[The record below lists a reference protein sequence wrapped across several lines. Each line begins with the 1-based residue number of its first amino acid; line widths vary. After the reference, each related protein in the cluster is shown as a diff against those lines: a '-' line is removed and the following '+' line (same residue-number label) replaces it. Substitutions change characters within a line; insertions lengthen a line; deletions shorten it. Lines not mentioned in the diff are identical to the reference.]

1 MRVGCKLLWVMLVGL
16 CLGLGQGGSAGA
28 AENPYA
34 PALTVNGG
42 VITNYDI
49 DQRMALLS
57 ALGATGDLRKLAIQ
71 QLTEDRV
78 KVQAAKAMAIEL
90 PDGAIETGLQ
100 EFATARGLTVDDVQK
115 VLVARKI
122 DRQTMD
128 DFVQSGLLW
137 REVMVQKFRA
147 RATPSEQDLDQAL
160 ALRATTPREMV
171 QLAEIALPFAER
183 GEPNTLALADQLYRS
198 LSRGGSFADAARTY
212 SRSSTAQNGGMMDPM
227 PVSQMPPALRSQ
239 VLLLSPGQV
248 TRPMPIGGGVALL
261 KLVGIKKQSP
271 DKAPDP
277 KDQAVRDA
285 LRQEL
290 FAERINSFGQGYLQE
305 LLNDALI
312 VTR

>member
-1 MRVGCKLLWVMLVGL
+1 MRGFGKILGALLVGL
-16 CLGLGQGGSAGA
+16 GLAGGVPAGA
-28 AENPYA
+28 ADNPFA

-49 DQRMALLS
+49 QQRMALLA
-57 ALGATGDLRKLAIQ
+57 ALGATGDLQKLATQ

-78 KVQAAKAMAIEL
+78 KVQAAKALSIEL
-90 PDGAIETGLQ
+90 PDGALDNGLQ
-100 EFATARGLTVDDVQK
+100 EFATARNLTVDDVLK
-115 VLVARKI
+115 VLASRHI

-147 RATPSEQDLDQAL
+147 RANPSEADLDQAL
-160 ALRATTPREMV
+160 ALQASQPREMV
-171 QLAEIALPFAER
+171 QMAEIAIPFAER
-183 GEPNTLALADQLYRS
+183 GEPETIAFGDQLYKQ
-198 LSRGGSFADAARTY
+198 LSRGASFADAARTY
-212 SRSSTAQNGGMMDPM
+212 SRSNTAQNGGVMEPL
-227 PVSQMPPALRSQ
+227 PITQMPPALRSQ
-239 VLLLSPGQV
+239 ILLLSPGQI
-248 TRPMPIGGGVALL
+248 TRPMPIAGGIAIL
-261 KLVGIKKQSP
+261 KLVSIRNAPP

-285 LRQEL
+285 LRQQL
-290 FAERINSFGQGYLQE
+290 FSERINSFGQGYLQE